1 MADNSDPFAPEPA
14 RADWLEYRRY
24 VLLELERMGR
34 VINAISE
41 KVDKVR
47 LDDLSVIKTDIALLK
62 FQAALW
68 GSLGGIIFG
77 TIVTIVTKFLVK

>member
-1 MADNSDPFAPEPA
+1 MAENNDPFAPDHA

-34 VINAISE
+34 VITAISE

-47 LDDLSVIKTDIALLK
+47 LDDLSIIKTDIALLK

-68 GSLGGIIFG
+68 GALGGIVFG
-77 TIVTIVTKFLVK
+77 SIVTLVMKFLVK